1 MAVIYLYLV
10 LILVQFFE
18 DGSCKSHN
26 IPKLKATKDL
36 QTIEYLTKPNQE
48 IVIPIIMHLDK
59 AMESQMPRL
68 NGSKRINFKPK
79 ALLREVEK
87 VFTLKSLNQ
96 KVRLKLVNL
105 KVINNRTGVAV
116 DENVSKYL
124 KSYCEWQKN
133 KKHEHGD
140 WYFSVLLTGL
150 EIYYVD
156 KRGQKVKESTGR
168 GYMSKM
174 CSLDKSCAVVKWHPK
189 DVVHLLAHEIAHSLG
204 VYHDGVKDR
213 CQKSGSIMAAIY
225 SRRRPPQYWSLC
237 SRTHLRSF
245 IRNEKKSWCIRPSS

>member
-1 MAVIYLYLV
+1 MVISLLDA
-10 LILVQFFE
+10 LQFFE

-133 KKHEHGD
+133 KKHEHG
-140 WYFSVLLTGL
+140 
-150 EIYYVD
+150 
-156 KRGQKVKESTGR
+156 R

-189 DVVHLLAHEIAHSLG
+189 DVVHLLAHEIAHRYKMSMPTIKS
-204 VYHDGVKDR
+204 VKFD
-213 CQKSGSIMAAIY
+213 
-225 SRRRPPQYWSLC
+225 
-237 SRTHLRSF
+237 
-245 IRNEKKSWCIRPSS
+245 NKK